1 MVRGFK
7 EPRVT
12 MRMLVIY
19 AVLGVALITWTAAV
33 SIISPHSL
41 AWLVPPFP

>member
-1 MVRGFK
+1 MK
-7 EPRVT
+7 
-12 MRMLVIY
+12 MLPIY
-19 AVLGVALITWTAAV
+19 VALGVALIIWTAAV